1 MTPSAYQR
9 LRKLV
14 GSVKQVA
21 RRLGV
26 TERTIYYRETEG
38 KITKEA
44 ELALKYVVKEKLSRT
59 TTTEKQ

>member
-9 LRKLV
+9 LRKLF
-14 GSVKQVA
+14 GSVKQSA

-26 TERTIYYRETEG
+26 TERTIYYREAEG

-44 ELALKYVVKEKLSRT
+44 ELALKYVVKEKLSRI